1 MKYFYV
7 HWLRWGMPMEGIKKN
22 KPKYLKINDET
33 KKVLE
38 NGIILLLSVTLYCI
52 HKQIIFQN

>member
-1 MKYFYV
+1 
-7 HWLRWGMPMEGIKKN
+7 MPMEGIKKN

-38 NGIILLLSVTLYCI
+38 IGIILLLSVRLYCI
-52 HKQIIFQN
+52 HKQIIFQNKLFFTIKVHI

>member
-1 MKYFYV
+1 
-7 HWLRWGMPMEGIKKN
+7 MEGIKKN

-38 NGIILLLSVTLYCI
+38 IGIILLLFVRLYCI